1 MRTRLL
7 ALFLAM
13 LLPLFLT
20 APARAH
26 KDHPQPAAAAAA
38 AASGTPA
45 ASPSMAGAMPAH
57 TEVPGHMAAEP
68 RPTSFTGRLVDWL
81 GRWHPSV
88 VHFPIALFIV
98 AGALEAWAIVRRR
111 PSMLETTRILVALGA
126 LGALVAVA
134 LGWMAMGW
142 NLAED
147 EPLETAHRLLGS
159 TIAGLAL
166 VTWWAN
172 NRFLRRRGTGAGALY
187 GGLLVLT
194 VLAIA
199 VNGYLGG
206 ALIHGADHLA
216 F

>member
-7 ALFLAM
+7 ALLLAM
-13 LLPLFLT
+13 LLPFFLT
-20 APARAH
+20 GPARAH
-26 KDHPQPAAAAAA
+26 KDHPQQAAAVGT
-38 AASGTPA
+38 AASGTSA
-45 ASPSMAGAMPAH
+45 DSPEMAGAMPAH
-57 TEVPGHMAAEP
+57 DAAPGHMAAEP
-68 RPTSFTGRLVDWL
+68 RPTSFAGRLVDWL

-147 EPLETAHRLLGS
+147 KPLETAHRLLGS

-187 GGLLVLT
+187 GGLLGLT
-194 VLAIA
+194 VLAIG

-206 ALIHGADHLA
+206 ALIHGVDHLA